1 MFYPVQAPLALKEL
15 MVQQQTSTTSDYL
28 LKNNCFDNTWTNFSC
43 YLKKVEKT
51 VFFLQCTPFCYSF
64 HNIRVGGI
72 NGPACIGTSILC
84 RLLKYVFV

>member
-1 MFYPVQAPLALKEL
+1 

-51 VFFLQCTPFCYSF
+51 VFFSSMHAF
-64 HNIRVGGI
+64 
-72 NGPACIGTSILC
+72 
-84 RLLKYVFV
+84 LLFFSQY